1 MPSRALYSFV
11 SLSDTTQNHP
21 MDVNNPEHRRD
32 ILLAA
37 QLSRIFCRMLEVE
50 GFRKLE
56 RDFYNIKWKRISL
69 DTHVRFLN
77 ELGHILLSLRWRV
90 SWWKSLGDGGKKPDP
105 SKQHY
110 VDRVELL
117 CRILY
122 VYYTNILAKLPSWS
136 MEDVPKGIWSTY
148 ADAERPI
155 WNDFPADSTET
166 GFQNWMLRGKELIEE
181 AGVPGRISTC
191 ISAIW

>member
-1 MPSRALYSFV
+1 MPSRASYSFV
-11 SLSDTTQNHP
+11 PLQPDGQEHP
-21 MDVNNPEHRRD
+21 MDIQDPEHQRE
-32 ILLAA
+32 ILMAA

-56 RDFYNIKWKRISL
+56 RDFYNIKWKQISHE
-69 DTHVRFLN
+69 THLRFLS

-90 SWWKSLGDGGKKPDP
+90 SWWKRLGDGGRDPDP

-122 VYYTNILAKLPSWS
+122 VYYTCVLAKLPSWS
-136 MEDVPKGIWSTY
+136 AADAPKGTWSTY
-148 ADAERPI
+148 ADSEHAV
-155 WNDFPADSTET
+155 WDDFPLDSSDD
-166 GFQNWMLRGKELIEE
+166 GFHNWMARGIELIEH
-181 AGVPGRISTC
+181 AGVPSRISKF
-191 ISAIW
+191 